1 MNPVFDATD
10 RRVLNRLQDGFP
22 LCERPFLVV
31 AKEMGLAENDLIA
44 RVTHLRESGVV
55 SRFGPLFN
63 VERAGGAVTL
73 AAMKVPDADVEVVA
87 EKLNAMPEVAHN
99 YLRDH
104 RFNLWFVLAAET
116 QHLLDKCLCEIELRT
131 GYPVYSMPKLSEYF
145 LDLRLDA

>member
-1 MNPVFDATD
+1 MHRVFDAID
-10 RRVLNRLQDGFP
+10 RQVLNRLQDGFP
-22 LCERPFLVV
+22 LCDRPFLVV
-31 AKEMGLAENDLIA
+31 AKELNLAEDELIA
-44 RVTHLRESGVV
+44 RVRRLRETGVV

-73 AAMKVPDADVEVVA
+73 AAMQVPDTDVEVVA
-87 EKLNAMPEVAHN
+87 ENLNTMPEVAHN

-104 RFNLWFVLAAET
+104 QFNLWFVLAAET
-116 QHLLDKCLCEIELRT
+116 PHLLEGCLREIEMRT